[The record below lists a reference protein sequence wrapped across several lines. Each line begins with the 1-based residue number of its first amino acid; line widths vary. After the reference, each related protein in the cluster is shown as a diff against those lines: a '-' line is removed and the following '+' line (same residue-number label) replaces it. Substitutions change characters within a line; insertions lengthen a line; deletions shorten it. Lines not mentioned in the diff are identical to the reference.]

1 MVFKVPGVAL
11 SFLNSICQYLLLN
24 KQFKE
29 KFVYMAVHL
38 WQEEQMSVPC
48 DPEYGK
54 FIATNE
60 LDF

>member
-1 MVFKVPGVAL
+1 MVLEVPGVAL

-29 KFVYMAVHL
+29 KCVYTAVHL
-38 WQEEQMSVPC
+38 WQERQMSVPC

-54 FIATNE
+54 LIAANE